1 MRLPEDSETD
11 ANPLAND
18 PWIIRFKRQLV
29 ERHGVMPSSI
39 GATVAITLISLGVC
53 LVTYNAVGLDYW
65 AHPYAI
71 VLPILLPIMTALPI
85 TIIIHRMAW
94 GLIERERM
102 LLDQRE
108 KLRQLA
114 EEAERQRETAEN
126 ASRAKSAMLA
136 NMSHELR
143 TPLNSIIGFSDL
155 FQGDSIG
162 RMSPEQLRQYASDIN
177 VSGRHLL
184 ALINDLL
191 ELARIE
197 QGGREFL
204 AEPVSVDEKIGET
217 LRILRTQAEDNGI
230 RLERKLDTDAVIALA
245 NDRALRQVLINL
257 ASNAVRFTPSGGR
270 VTIACRQDGDQAIL
284 EVTDTGIGI
293 APGDLGRIFEP
304 FAQVDNAT
312 TRRTTGSGL
321 GLALVKTM
329 VEQQGGTISV
339 ESIEGE
345 GSCFRVTLPALAK
358 DQTRQA
364 AE

>member
-1 MRLPEDSETD
+1 MRLPEDSEID

-29 ERHGVMPSSI
+29 ERYGVLPSSI

-53 LVTYNAVGLDYW
+53 LVTYNMVGLDYW

-71 VLPILLPIMTALPI
+71 VLPILLPIVTALPI

-114 EEAERQRETAEN
+114 EEAESQRETAEK

-184 ALINDLL
+184 GLINDLL

-197 QGGREFL
+197 KGGREFL

-245 NDRALRQVLINL
+245 DDRALRQVLINL
-257 ASNAVRFTPSGGR
+257 ASNAVRFTPSGGT
-270 VTIACRQDGDQAIL
+270 VTIACRQDGDRAVL
-284 EVTDTGIGI
+284 EVTDSGIGI

-339 ESIEGE
+339 ESVEGE
-345 GSCFRVTLPALAK
+345 GSCFRVTLPAAAR
-358 DQTRQA
+358 DQARQA